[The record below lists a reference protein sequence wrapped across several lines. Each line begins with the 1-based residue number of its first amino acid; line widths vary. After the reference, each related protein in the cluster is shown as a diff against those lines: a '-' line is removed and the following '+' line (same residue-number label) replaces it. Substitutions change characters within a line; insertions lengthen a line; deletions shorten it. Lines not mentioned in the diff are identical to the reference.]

1 MIIHNDHFGEGPSP
15 LSTLEQIALVS
26 VAQAIAD
33 QQATITSSES
43 DLPPAG
49 TLRIGMVVIRNIG
62 SPTAVLASQ
71 PPDGAPSDE
80 GAALLL
86 TFSPHRPLQCSSF
99 PSRELLPR
107 CHLVL
112 EADRASLVAAL
123 VHGPHDATRT
133 PLFVI
138 DDRGAGG
145 RWHGPLPPFDL
156 PLVPALRRLPQI
168 DGASAVVQL
177 VLTDSPCGTIPYSMT
192 VVDGRVAR
200 LEPGFTDAPEVYVR
214 FSYEGYL
221 RFRAGQIEIGQAIR
235 NGDLGGDFGKLQM
248 FSGLTQSLPFQTV
261 YGEAF
266 SSPLLLADYCG
277 LVSSDSYRMMAA
289 SVRAALGLGMALGQV
304 DDSEPVD
311 VTGQVGDTRSK
322 R

>member
-1 MIIHNDHFGEGPSP
+1 MIVNDDSFDERPSP
-15 LSTLEQIALVS
+15 LSALEQIAIES
-26 VAQAIAD
+26 VAQAIVD

-49 TLRIGMVVIRNIG
+49 TLRIGMAVMQNIG
-62 SPTAVLASQ
+62 SSTTVPASQ
-71 PPDGAPSDE
+71 PPDGAPSNE

-86 TFSPHRPLQCSSF
+86 TFSPHRPLECLAF

-112 EADRASLVAAL
+112 EADRASLVATL
-123 VHGPHDATRT
+123 VHGPHDAART
-133 PLFVI
+133 SLFVI

-156 PLVPALRRLPQI
+156 PLVPALRLLPQI

-177 VLTDSPCGTIPYSMT
+177 VLTDSLCGTIPYSMT

-200 LEPGFTDAPEVYVR
+200 LQPGFTDDPEVYVR
-214 FSYEGYL
+214 FSYESYL

-248 FSGLTQSLPFQTV
+248 FSGLTQSLPFQVV

-289 SVRAALGLGMALGQV
+289 SVRATLGLGVALGQA
-304 DDSEPVD
+304 DDSEALD
-311 VTGQVGDTRSK
+311 STGQPGDTRSE